1 MHAYGPNTA
10 VRTHVNV
17 CMQTA
22 CNCMHATHK
31 YFCKGMDQSLNR
43 YSTLHLY
50 CIVSF
55 VWDDIR
61 GKGNVC
67 HGSTCHA
74 IRGIAIGEGV

>member
-1 MHAYGPNTA
+1 
-10 VRTHVNV
+10 
-17 CMQTA
+17 
-22 CNCMHATHK
+22 
-31 YFCKGMDQSLNR
+31 MDQSLIR
-43 YSTLHLY
+43 YPTLHLY

-74 IRGIAIGEGV
+74 IRGIAIGEVV